1 MRDDRP
7 PGSRRSCDR
16 RPHRKGDPMIAGGE
30 TIATL
35 ATPHG
40 RSAIATIV
48 VAGPDAALAVDRH
61 FFPLGKKGASASS
74 VGDILVGHW
83 RDSAEEAGEELV
95 VSRTAAE
102 RVEVHCHGGVAASR
116 RILNHLT
123 AAGCREIAWADYA
136 RQSEISPIAA
146 AARVALA
153 DARTSRTAG
162 YLLDQYN
169 GALQAE
175 LTTIAELLETEQVS
189 DAQLRLQTLLAAA
202 NFGLHLIRPWL
213 VVIAGRPNVGK
224 SSLINALVGYER
236 AIVFDQPG
244 TTRDAVTAAAAFDGW
259 PVELADTAGLR
270 ESDDAIEREG
280 VARARKLQSAADLI
294 LLAIDQSAPWTKDD
308 QTLVD
313 AYPHAI
319 IIHNK
324 SDLPAAGDGVR
335 PAGLEVSAERGDG
348 IERLIATIGHAIVPT
363 PPLPGTP
370 LLFTPEQVAAAQQ
383 AAALLAEKRPAAAA
397 QTLRMLLT

>member
-1 MRDDRP
+1 M
-7 PGSRRSCDR
+7 S
-16 RPHRKGDPMIAGGE
+16 GGE

-35 ATPHG
+35 ATPSG
-40 RSAIATIV
+40 RSAIATIL
-48 VAGPDAALAVDRH
+48 VAGPAAGAAIDRH
-61 FFPLGKKGASASS
+61 FYPLGKRLASASG

-83 RDSAEEAGEELV
+83 RDSAADAGEELV

-102 RVEVHCHGGVAASR
+102 RIEVHCHGGVAASR
-116 RILNHLT
+116 RILSHLI

-136 RQSEISPIAA
+136 RQSESSPLAA
-146 AARVALA
+146 AARIALA
-153 DARTSRTAG
+153 EAHTSRTAG

-169 GALQAE
+169 GALETE
-175 LTTIAELLETEQVS
+175 LTAIAELLETEQVS
-189 DAQLRLQTLLAAA
+189 DAKLRLQSLLASA
-202 NFGLHLIRPWL
+202 NFGLHLTRPWN

-270 ESDDAIEREG
+270 DSDDAIEREG

-294 LLAIDQSAPWTKDD
+294 LLAFDQSAAWTTDD
-308 QTLVD
+308 QALVD

-319 IIHNK
+319 IVHNK
-324 SDLPAAGDGVR
+324 ADLPAAGDGVR
-335 PAGLEVSAERGDG
+335 PAGLEVSAQRGDG
-348 IERLIATIGHAIVPT
+348 IERLTAMIGHALVPT

-370 LLFTPEQVAAAQQ
+370 LLIVKEQVAAAQQ
-383 AAALLAEKRPAAAA
+383 ATAQLAARRPDAAA
-397 QTLRMLLT
+397 QTLRALLT